1 VITPLD
7 ENSSVTGDVIELRIP
22 SSPAY
27 VTVARQTVEGVTRRM
42 PFARA
47 EVEDVKLA
55 VGEACNNAIKYG
67 ANGATSA
74 PVTIRCV
81 VNHSSLEIEVHN
93 YHTANA
99 PYPEID
105 NTPDHNRE
113 GGLGFHLMRQLVDH
127 VEFVWGEDFALV
139 RLVKTVRAE
148 SLVDG

>member
-1 VITPLD
+1 MITPLD

-55 VGEACNNAIKYG
+55 VGEACNNAIKHG
-67 ANGATSA
+67 ANGAKSA
-74 PVTIRCV
+74 PVIIRCI

-99 PYPEID
+99 PRPDID
-105 NTPDHNRE
+105 SAPDHSRE
-113 GGLGFHLMRQLVDH
+113 GGLGFHMMRHLVDRF
-127 VEFVWGEDFALV
+127 EFVWGEDFALV
-139 RLVKTVRAE
+139 RLVKTFREA
-148 SLVDG
+148 DG